1 MRATAHIYYASGM
14 RSPLR
19 VLALLGVVAA
29 VVDAALVLR
38 STFQMPVREHESADA
53 DALPPRMDA
62 DTGEDVIARALRL
75 AAIDTTKKKAWVD
88 DIPDLDL
95 AALTGPER
103 ERFLRIANGR
113 RCTCGCGFTLAGCR
127 RFDSECETSGPR
139 ARALYDS
146 VRAGQITSAQGFP
159 ERPKGAPRAALRR
172 PNTGD

>member
-1 MRATAHIYYASGM
+1 
-14 RSPLR
+14 
-19 VLALLGVVAA
+19 
-29 VVDAALVLR
+29 
-38 STFQMPVREHESADA
+38 
-53 DALPPRMDA
+53 
-62 DTGEDVIARALRL
+62 
-75 AAIDTTKKKAWVD
+75 VD